1 MVAMCVG
8 GELREKNRQPLDG
21 SHAHELKGVLKD
33 AGVELTELSTHLQG
47 QLVAAHPAYDIAFDG
62 FAAPSARCNPK
73 ARQEWAVN
81 QLLFAAKASR
91 NLGLT
96 AHVTFSGALAWPFM
110 YPWPQRPAG
119 LVETAFDEL
128 ARRWRPILDAFD
140 EAGVDL
146 CYEIHPGEDL
156 HDGMTFEMFLDRV
169 GGHKRCN
176 MLYDPSH
183 YVLQQLDYLEHID
196 IYHERI
202 RMFHVKDAEFNPT
215 GRQGVYSG
223 YQPWAN
229 RAGRFRSLGDG
240 QVDFGAIFSKLT
252 QHGFDGWAVLE
263 WECCI
268 KDASRARRKAR
279 LSSITT
285 SSRRR
290 RALSMISRRAAWIS
304 RPIANC

>member
-62 FAAPSARCNPK
+62 FAAPSVRCNPK

-119 LVETAFDEL
+119 LVETPLTSWRGGGDRSSTPSTRPASISATKSIP
-128 ARRWRPILDAFD
+128 ARI
-140 EAGVDL
+140 
-146 CYEIHPGEDL
+146 C
-156 HDGMTFEMFLDRV
+156 MT
-169 GGHKRCN
+169 
-176 MLYDPSH
+176 
-183 YVLQQLDYLEHID
+183 
-196 IYHERI
+196 
-202 RMFHVKDAEFNPT
+202 A
-215 GRQGVYSG
+215 
-223 YQPWAN
+223 
-229 RAGRFRSLGDG
+229 
-240 QVDFGAIFSKLT
+240 
-252 QHGFDGWAVLE
+252 
-263 WECCI
+263 
-268 KDASRARRKAR
+268 
-279 LSSITT
+279 
-285 SSRRR
+285 
-290 RALSMISRRAAWIS
+290 
-304 RPIANC
+304 